1 VAGLPSLIGAVG
13 SGSLRQSG
21 SVRLLRCLLDRL
33 LAVKHLDARRRLV
46 KSSRRTDT
54 LRVKKAL
61 GFVGIITFALL
72 AVVCYQS
79 AMAILQVTPNVEAEF
94 TGVYVFKKV
103 GDQGIGELYID
114 TGKKFLGI
122 FTRRESWWPE
132 FPPDFS
138 LPAPSDPAVANLP
151 FARPRFFQLR
161 FLGIPGAEKN
171 IRIGNSGRK
180 RPIRPVKIT
189 RVLDVKEV
197 SGM

>member
-1 VAGLPSLIGAVG
+1 MSADNAEALAGA
-13 SGSLRQSG
+13 
-21 SVRLLRCLLDRL
+21 
-33 LAVKHLDARRRLV
+33 ARRRLV
-46 KSSRRTDT
+46 KRSRRADT

-61 GFVGIITFALL
+61 GFVGIIIFLLL
-72 AVVCYQS
+72 AVVWYQS
-79 AMAILQVTPNVEAEF
+79 AMPILQVTPNVEAEF
-94 TGVYVFKKV
+94 TGVYVFKKL
-103 GDQGIGELYID
+103 GDQGIGELYMD
-114 TGKKFLGI
+114 MGKKFLGI

-138 LPAPSDPAVANLP
+138 LPAPSDSAVANLP

-161 FLGIPGAEKN
+161 FLGIPGAEEI